1 MRLRRALEDY
11 KRVCGHETRFP
22 GERRTTNGVFSGL
35 DDRLVFIGEDGSL
48 RDHSYPLTGLFGIE
62 RTRFGIETDDGC
74 HWFEDMQPVS
84 QSYRDGT
91 ALVETTYEGSGFEVR
106 QRDLTVGRA
115 HVTKFELSG
124 DVPADATVRAFVAF
138 APDGQ
143 EGQVSRLH
151 HDRGVEVYHDSE
163 HDFVAA
169 GSTAADQR
177 GQTQESLAELLDESV
192 LEYPRGDSDGR
203 YEDDRVSGYVDLSV
217 EVADGTATLGTL
229 LTDVEAVDRETALDR
244 LTSLTDRLSQPGALL
259 ERAREQVAGD
269 DQSIAAESAIRTD
282 RRVLRLLASD
292 LGVRAAG
299 PDPDPFYQHSGGY
312 GYTWFRDDAEIATA
326 LLQAEPH
333 LEPSLA
339 EHYWP
344 NLGVY
349 LETQLPDGSWPHRIW
364 PYNAR
369 LAPGWANARI
379 EEAAGD
385 ADYQAD
391 QTASVVRFLAT
402 ALRERGSEV
411 PDAVSGAIERG
422 IGSLDDSLASDGLP
436 KTCQNAWENMTGR
449 FAHTA
454 ATFLAAYAAVA
465 RAPVEEARR
474 EHALERAEAVYD
486 ALDDLWSDQRD
497 CFGMRLVD
505 GVLDDRLDSGTLA
518 LLEAHRE
525 FAAVSAVD
533 DRRVDRLVT
542 HYETLR
548 EGLTRETNHV
558 RGLIR
563 FEGDEW
569 RTRVQSE
576 PKVWT
581 VSTVWSAK
589 AGAELATLLADRDS
603 GRSDDR
609 FATARADLAEVMP
622 GGSLTESNGYLPEQR
637 FDDGTADCATPLGW
651 PHALRTT
658 TIALLDQANELDA
671 ETPAATSSHD

>member
-1 MRLRRALEDY
+1 MRLRRALDDY

-22 GERRTTNGVFSGL
+22 GERRTTNGLFSGL
-35 DDRLVFIGEDGSL
+35 DDRLVFVGEDGSL

-62 RTRFGIETDDGC
+62 RTRFGIETADGC

-91 ALVETTYEGSGFEVR
+91 ALVETSYERGGLTVV
-106 QRDLTVGRA
+106 QRDLTVGRT
-115 HVTKFELSG
+115 HVTQFELSG
-124 DVPADATVRAFVAF
+124 EVPPEASLRAFVAF

-151 HDRGVEVYHDSE
+151 HERAVEVYHDSE
-163 HDFVAA
+163 HDYVATGTA
-169 GSTAADQR
+169 AADQR

-203 YEDDRVSGYVDLSV
+203 YEDDRVSGYVDLTV
-217 EVADGTATLGTL
+217 PFEHGTATLGTL
-229 LTDVEAVDRETALDR
+229 LTDVETVDRETALDR
-244 LTSLTDRLSQPGALL
+244 LTSLTERLSDTGAI
-259 ERAREQVAGD
+259 RQQAREQVAGD
-269 DQSIAAESAIRTD
+269 DAPVSAESAISTD

-326 LLQAEPH
+326 LLQAEDA
-333 LEPSLA
+333 LAPSFS
-339 EHYWP
+339 EHYSP
-344 NLGVY
+344 NLDVY

-379 EEAAGD
+379 EAAAGD

-402 ALRERGSEV
+402 ALRERESET
-411 PDAVSGAIERG
+411 PDAASGAIERG
-422 IGSLDDSLASDGLP
+422 IESLDESLAADGLP

-454 ATFLAAYAAVA
+454 ATFLGAYAAVA
-465 RAPVEEARR
+465 RAPVGEAGR
-474 EHALERAEAVYD
+474 EHALQQAQRIYA
-486 ALDDLWSDQRD
+486 ALDDLWSAEREA
-497 CFGMRLVD
+497 FGMRLVD
-505 GVLDDRLDSGTLA
+505 GVLDDRLDSGSLA

-525 FAAVSAVD
+525 FAAVADLD
-533 DRRVDRLVT
+533 DRRVDRLAA
-542 HYETLR
+542 HYESLR
-548 EGLTRETNHV
+548 EGLTRETDDV

-569 RTRVQSE
+569 RTRTQSE

-589 AGAELATLLADRDS
+589 AGAELATMLAERD
-603 GRSDDR
+603 GARAGAL
-609 FATARADLAEVMP
+609 FAAARADLAEVMP
-622 GGSLTESNGYLPEQR
+622 GGSLTAANGYLPEQR

-651 PHALRTT
+651 PHALRTA
-658 TIALLDQANELDA
+658 TIALLDQAGERDA